1 MRARRVA
8 KRSGEAILLVLAG
21 LTAAVTGIV
30 VGEVV
35 VTGEVPRVDAV
46 IGSAPAPVPNAPSS
60 APPSTT
66 LQTTTSAAVK
76 AASTS
81 VAPTTATPTS
91 ALVRTGEVA
100 STAVAPTTE
109 APSTTAAAPSTE
121 AAPTTAA
128 ASGVTVTLE
137 GSPIPGDGGWDAA
150 VTVTV
155 AGPGGAPVPGATVT
169 AVWSGT
175 VPVAASEPSG
185 DDGLAEFR
193 LEGIEGT
200 WVSFTVI
207 DVVAEGLDYDAD
219 RSITSIVVSG
229 Q

>member
-1 MRARRVA
+1 MC
-8 KRSGEAILLVLAG
+8 SPGWPPPL
-21 LTAAVTGIV
+21 TGIV

-35 VTGEVPRVDAV
+35 VTGEVPRVDTV
-46 IGSAPAPVPNAPSS
+46 IGSAPAPLPIAPSS
-60 APPSTT
+60 APPTT
-66 LQTTTSAAVK
+66 LQTTTVRTTTSVAAK

-91 ALVRTGEVA
+91 VLRTSQVA

-109 APSTTAAAPSTE
+109 APSTTAVAPITE

-169 AVWSGT
+169 AVWSGAI
-175 VPVAASEPSG
+175 PVAASEPSG
-185 DDGLAEFR
+185 ADGVAEFR
-193 LEGIEGT
+193 LEDIEGT

-207 DVVAEGLDYDAD
+207 DVVVEGLDYDAE

>member
-1 MRARRVA
+1 MRAGKVARRT
-8 KRSGEAILLVLAG
+8 GEAFLLVVAG
-21 LTAAVTGIV
+21 LAAAVTGIV

-46 IGSAPAPVPNAPSS
+46 LGSAPVSS
-60 APPSTT
+60 TPASASPPPGQ
-66 LQTTTSAAVK
+66 QTTTRLAEEAP
-76 AASTS
+76 STS
-81 VAPTTATPTS
+81 VAATTVTPTS

-100 STAVAPTTE
+100 STVVPPTTQ
-109 APSTTAAAPSTE
+109 AP
-121 AAPTTAA
+121 PTTTA

-137 GSPIPGDGGWDAA
+137 GNPIPGDGEWDAA
-150 VTVTV
+150 VTVAV
-155 AGPGGAPVPGATVT
+155 AGPGGAPVPRATVT
-169 AVWSGT
+169 AVWSGA

-185 DDGLAEFR
+185 GDGLAEFR
-193 LEGIEGT
+193 LEGIEGA